1 MSEFMDI
8 DTLQLTQCHNW
19 KLWNEE
25 MNLHDQYLNMFN
37 DVTYLGVVY
46 VLKPTCIEG

>member
-1 MSEFMDI
+1 MK
-8 DTLQLTQCHNW
+8 W
-19 KLWNEE
+19 RNEP
-25 MNLHDQYLNMFN
+25 DQYLNMFN